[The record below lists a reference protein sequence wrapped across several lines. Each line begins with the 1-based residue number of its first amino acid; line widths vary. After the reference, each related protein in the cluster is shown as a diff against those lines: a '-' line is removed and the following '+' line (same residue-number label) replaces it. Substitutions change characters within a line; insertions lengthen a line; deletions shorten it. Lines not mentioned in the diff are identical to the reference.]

1 VAARGVT
8 TQVGGC
14 SFIIWLIV
22 TFPQQGVTSVNPL
35 VNIVQF
41 FSEYV
46 AQDLQAAS
54 GSVHPVLEVDSIRFL
69 YIFRSQVRAQVA

>member
-1 VAARGVT
+1 MVT
-8 TQVGGC
+8 P
-14 SFIIWLIV
+14 F
-22 TFPQQGVTSVNPL
+22 QQGVTTVNPL

-46 AQDLQAAS
+46 AQDLQAVS

-69 YIFRSQVRAQVA
+69 YTFRSQVCAHILSSSINTYVANS